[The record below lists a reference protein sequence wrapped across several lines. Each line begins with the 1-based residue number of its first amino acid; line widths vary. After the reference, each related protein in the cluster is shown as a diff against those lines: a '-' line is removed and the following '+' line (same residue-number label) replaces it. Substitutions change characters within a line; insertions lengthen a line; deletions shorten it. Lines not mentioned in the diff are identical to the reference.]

1 MRFFNCAAEKAAA
14 EIYEAEGLDEFEDI
28 ARAIVAKPE
37 LVKKICAESGVSDLS
52 FMEVVEII
60 KYNSAINQAD
70 ERVNGVEAEEFAR
83 ALDVLGWKIV
93 SQDDDTK
100 WPMDPEYGPVP
111 EWANDNLSGD
121 KHQKRRDLYKLFPPQ
136 PNGGKTEPWLE

>member
-1 MRFFNCAAEKAAA
+1 
-14 EIYEAEGLDEFEDI
+14 
-28 ARAIVAKPE
+28 
-37 LVKKICAESGVSDLS
+37 
-52 FMEVVEII
+52 MEVVDII
-60 KYNSAINQAD
+60 KYNDANNQAED
-70 ERVNGVEAEEFAR
+70 RLSGLEAEAFAR

-93 SQDDDTK
+93 SQDDDTHK

-111 EWANDNLSGD
+111 EWADDYSEE

>member
-1 MRFFNCAAEKAAA
+1 MRFFNHAAEKAAD
-14 EIYEAEGLDEFEDI
+14 EIHEAEGLDEFEDI

-52 FMEVVEII
+52 FMEVVDII
-60 KYNSAINQAD
+60 KYNDAINQAED
-70 ERVNGVEAEEFAR
+70 QLGGLEAEAFAR

-93 SQDDDTK
+93 SQDDDAHK

-111 EWANDNLSGD
+111 DWADDYSEE
-121 KHQKRRDLYKLFPPQ
+121 KHQKRHDLYKLFPPQ
-136 PNGGKTEPWLE
+136 SNGGKTEPWLE